1 MEYIEFN
8 LNSIRPKTDPSS
20 YKWHYPNQ
28 NRNINRMK
36 NRKEINPVY
45 ELKSSSS
52 QTEIREHNRLE
63 ANLKSRIET
72 VAVAELLDSV
82 TNLPFEDSLGTF
94 EETIQLYSN
103 AHFRATIFK
112 QSLVKGLIQVLLR
125 AFRNVLRTT
134 QLWHRHFEPLGFL
147 LRNCCSGPVEFSAT
161 KIK

>member
-1 MEYIEFN
+1 
-8 LNSIRPKTDPSS
+8 
-20 YKWHYPNQ
+20 
-28 NRNINRMK
+28 MK

-72 VAVAELLDSV
+72 VAFAELLDSV

-94 EETIQLYSN
+94 EETIQLYSY

-112 QSLVKGLIQVLLR
+112 
-125 AFRNVLRTT
+125 
-134 QLWHRHFEPLGFL
+134 
-147 LRNCCSGPVEFSAT
+147 
-161 KIK
+161 